1 MKNGG
6 KFLLLYLEERNGEY
20 EYSHRSV
27 HVLPNGLSV
36 TAERIAK
43 NYARKFYGGKPELD
57 DGGYYFNNDEVF
69 VSIKSWQF
77 ISKKDFNVLNKY
89 L

>member
-1 MKNGG
+1 MKNNS

-27 HVLPNGLSV
+27 HVLPNNLSA
-36 TAERIAK
+36 TATRIAK
-43 NYARKFYGGKPELD
+43 NYAKEFYGSKPEPD
-57 DGGYYFNNDEVF
+57 DGGYYFNDGEVF
-69 VSIKSWQF
+69 VSVKLWQF
-77 ISKKDFNVLNKY
+77 ISKKDFNTLRKY